1 MAATSMPTSGKTRIF
16 VVNDQKPMCM
26 LWQRMINIQDDMEC
40 VGAAYDGNTAVDEGG
55 PLKPDVVVMDVMMPG
70 IDGYEA
76 AVQIKAISPQS
87 RIIICSARSDIH
99 ERSKEIGASEALILP
114 VAPGTLVEV
123 IRKVAQTRPM
133 PIAPHIMP
141 EAAPDDVQISDMH
154 VSHVH
159 KSDTPMPQ

>member
-1 MAATSMPTSGKTRIF
+1 MSTTAKTRVF

-40 VGAAYDGNTAVDEGG
+40 VGAAYDGNSAVSEGG

-76 AVQIKAISPQS
+76 AEKIKAVSPRT

-99 ERSKEIGASEALILP
+99 DRSREIGASAALVLP
-114 VAPGTLVEV
+114 VAPEALIRV
-123 IRKVAQTRPM
+123 IRKVVE
-133 PIAPHIMP
+133 ISPHMAHSVEEP
-141 EAAPDDVQISDMH
+141 TLEATDVQPD
-154 VSHVH
+154 
-159 KSDTPMPQ
+159 DTPMPQ

>member
-1 MAATSMPTSGKTRIF
+1 MAAPTSEKTRVF

-40 VGAAYDGNTAVDEGG
+40 VGAAYDGNSAVDVGG

-76 AVQIKAISPQS
+76 AVKIKAVSPQS

-99 ERSKEIGASEALILP
+99 ERSQEIGASAALILP
-114 VAPGTLVEV
+114 VAPIALVEV
-123 IRKVAQTRPM
+123 IRKVAQIRPTSI
-133 PIAPHIMP
+133 PPHNMP
-141 EAAPDDVQISDMH
+141 EAAPDDVQNSDMH
-154 VSHVH
+154 VSDVH